1 MKKSTRPVAAALL
14 VALAC
19 ASLVAPDAVTPVALA
34 EGKDK
39 LLQRADRELRDGNF
53 EEAERVFREA
63 LAKDKQSDA
72 ARLGLSRALIKQRKN
87 QDAFDQAARVV
98 ASDPLSARAHA
109 LLGTALLNSGDFRV
123 SVEEF
128 RTALSI
134 KGDDPIAVAGLA
146 MVSFHENRLQESLEG
161 LRRASF
167 IDPYEPDYL
176 FSLGQVAARS
186 ERYKEA
192 ADAYE
197 RFLRIAPRTDVDRRE
212 RIRGLVEFLRYLG
225 SQGSLLR
232 PDGPTRN
239 TIPFELVNNRP
250 VLRVRVNNSKETLR
264 FVLDSGAGMCVLS
277 TDAAERM
284 GLRPVAR
291 GGMARAIGGR
301 FEIVYGFLQSLHVGD
316 VRVDNVPVYIRKF
329 FNEQEPVDGYVGLTV
344 ISKYLTS
351 VDYGKREMTMLRGD
365 DLPAYDPKSPPPGI
379 EVPIRVTSSGFWSG
393 EVKFEELEKSSNF
406 IIDTGASIS
415 VISAA
420 LAKRLDALE
429 RYQKVSRIKVYGA
442 AGVAEDVQ
450 MVRIPHL
457 HIGPLAQRN
466 VSAAVID
473 MDAINET
480 SGFEQTG
487 IVGGNILRHFRV
499 TFDFPRSVVR
509 LEAIGATPED
519 TKASGVVTSQS

>member
-1 MKKSTRPVAAALL
+1 MRKLSRAAAAALAALVLCAAL
-14 VALAC
+14 VA
-19 ASLVAPDAVTPVALA
+19 APAPALA

-39 LLQRADRELRDGNF
+39 LIQRAERELRDGNF

-72 ARLGLSRALIKQRKN
+72 ARLGLSRALLKQRKN

-98 ASDPLSARAHA
+98 AQDPLSARAHA
-109 LLGTALLNSGDFRV
+109 LLGMALLNSGDFRV

-128 RTALSI
+128 RTSLSLRS
-134 KGDDPIAVAGLA
+134 DDAVAVAGLA
-146 MVSFHENRLQESLEG
+146 MVDFHENRLQESIEG
-161 LRRASF
+161 LRRATF

-197 RFLRIAPRTDVDRRE
+197 RFLRVAPRTDTDRRE
-212 RIRGLVEFLRYLG
+212 RIRGLIDFLRYLG
-225 SQGSLLR
+225 TQGGLLR
-232 PDGPTRN
+232 PEGPSRN
-239 TIPFELVNNRP
+239 VIPFELVNNRP
-250 VLRVRVNNSKETLR
+250 VLKVRVNGSRETLR

-277 TDAAERM
+277 TGAAEKM

-301 FEIVYGFLQSLHVGD
+301 FEIVYGFLQSLHIED
-316 VRVDNVPVYIRKF
+316 VRVENVPVYIRKF

-351 VDYGKREMTMLRGD
+351 VDYGRRELTMLRGD
-365 DLPAYDPKSPPPGI
+365 EVPQYDPKSPPPGI

-393 EVKFEELEKSSNF
+393 EVKFDELEKPSNF
-406 IIDTGASIS
+406 IIDTGASVS
-415 VISAA
+415 VISQA
-420 LAKRLDALE
+420 LAARLEALD

-450 MVRIPHL
+450 MLNLPRL
-457 HIGPLAQRN
+457 HIGPLPQRN
-466 VSAAVID
+466 VAAAVID

-499 TFDFPRSVVR
+499 TFDFSRAVVR
-509 LEAIGATPED
+509 LEPIATKPSD
-519 TKASGVVTSQS
+519 DKANGVVTSQS